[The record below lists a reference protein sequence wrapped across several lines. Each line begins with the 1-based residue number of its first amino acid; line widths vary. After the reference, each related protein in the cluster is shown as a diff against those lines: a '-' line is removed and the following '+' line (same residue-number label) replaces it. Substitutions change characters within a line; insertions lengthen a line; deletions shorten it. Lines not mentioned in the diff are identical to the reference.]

1 MGPKQYIHD
10 GRPVSRRTYYQR
22 RVESNDDTSSEDA
35 ASPLQPPQTLTMV
48 PSPSSSSLPSSPSNN
63 VFRMLL
69 GEDSPSSGESGN
81 LSTSLSPTSLAPSS
95 DGFQHDIID
104 MWAAIGFINGE
115 IPARIPRQV
124 DLAHTIEEKVISIQG
139 LLDASNVSIT
149 IQGKIF
155 EQVFQKKE
163 EHQHQHPFD
172 YDGMGLTQLIALSG
186 ALLSYIREILEVEF

>member
-1 MGPKQYIHD
+1 MGPKQYIYD
-10 GRPVSRRTYYQR
+10 GRLVSRRTHYR
-22 RVESNDDTSSEDA
+22 RRAESNDDTSSEDA
-35 ASPLQPPQTLTMV
+35 ASPSQLPWTLAMV
-48 PSPSSSSLPSSPSNN
+48 PSPSSSSLPSSPASNA
-63 VFRMLL
+63 FLMLL
-69 GEDSPSSGESGN
+69 GEDSPSSGEHGN
-81 LSTSLSPTSLAPSS
+81 LSTSLSSSSLAPSS
-95 DGFQHDIID
+95 DGFQHDVID

-139 LLDASNVSIT
+139 LLDASNVPII

-172 YDGMGLTQLIALSG
+172 YDGMGLAQLIALSG
-186 ALLSYIREILEVEF
+186 ALLSYICEILEVQF

>member
-10 GRPVSRRTYYQR
+10 GRPISWRTYYQR
-22 RVESNDDTSSEDA
+22 RAELNDDTSSEDA
-35 ASPLQPPQTLTMV
+35 TSPSQPPRTLAMV
-48 PSPSSSSLPSSPSNN
+48 PSPSSSSLPFSPSNN
-63 VFRMLL
+63 AIAMLL
-69 GEDSPSSGESGN
+69 GEDSLSSGEEEN

-115 IPARIPRQV
+115 IPARVPRQV

-139 LLDASNVSIT
+139 LLDASNVPIT

-163 EHQHQHPFD
+163 EHQHQHLFD